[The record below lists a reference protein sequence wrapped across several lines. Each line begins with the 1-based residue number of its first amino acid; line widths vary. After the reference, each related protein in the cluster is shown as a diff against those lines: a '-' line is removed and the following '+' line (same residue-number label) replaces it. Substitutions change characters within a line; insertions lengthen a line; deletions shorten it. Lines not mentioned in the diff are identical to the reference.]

1 MRRVLGYLAS
11 MLLVLVALAIVD
23 VASVTVIYLKTEH
36 TKGTFDVESVSRNID
51 YKDGVYSMEPSAE
64 EWLEGHSSFVMIIDE
79 NGDVVW
85 EHGKPEEIQEHF
97 DIKDVASFSRW
108 YLSDYP
114 VFTRI
119 RDDGILV
126 LGMPQGSVWKYAV
139 NYNTATV
146 KGMFKYL
153 PYIIAVNAVI
163 LIVLPILITR
173 HWINDKERS
182 RTEWIAGVS
191 HDIRTPLSLV
201 LGSVEKGS
209 VAEQQCFRMRDL
221 IGNLNTVNK
230 LDSGTGKWNDEK
242 VAVVPLLREIV
253 CDYINGYGDDF
264 LFDADI
270 DESLEDFT
278 VNADKTLLRRML
290 DNLITNAVLHNKNG
304 CEIKIT
310 LASPQKFIDKGEKG
324 FGALGFWPYKKGAVL
339 TVCDNGCGADADR
352 IKALNAKAK
361 SNYLPEHGL
370 GLRVVKE
377 VARKYKYPIRFSSVP
392 GEFFKCEI
400 RLH

>member
-1 MRRVLGYLAS
+1 
-11 MLLVLVALAIVD
+11 MLLILLTLAIAD
-23 VASVTVIYLKTEH
+23 VAAFTVIYLKTGN
-36 TKGTFDVESVSRNID
+36 TKGKYDVENVSRNITCD
-51 YKDGVYSMEPSAE
+51 VGEYTMDASAE
-64 EWLEGHSSFVMIIDE
+64 EWLDGHSSFAMIIGAD
-79 NGDVVW
+79 GDIVW
-85 EHGKPEEIQEHF
+85 EHAKPEDVPEHY
-97 DIKDVASFSRW
+97 DLTDVASFSRW

-126 LGMPQGSVWKYAV
+126 LGLPKGSVWKYAV
-139 NYNTATV
+139 DFNTTTV
-146 KGMFKYL
+146 EGLFGIL
-153 PYIIAVNAVI
+153 PYIAVVNAVI

-173 HWINDKERS
+173 HWLNAKERS

-209 VAEQQCFRMRDL
+209 VAEQQCLRMRDL

-230 LDSGTGKWNDEK
+230 LDAGTGRWDDKK

-253 CDYINGYGDDF
+253 CDYINSYGDDYVF
-264 LFDADI
+264 EADM
-270 DESLEDFT
+270 DECLEDFS
-278 VNADKTLLRRML
+278 VNADATLLRRMI
-290 DNLITNAVLHNKNG
+290 DNLITNSVLHNGGG
-304 CEIKIT
+304 CTIKIA
-310 LASPQKFIDKGEKG
+310 LSSPEKSLG
-324 FGALGFWPYKKGAVL
+324 ACSMRFRKRGALL
-339 TVCDNGCGADADR
+339 IICDNGNGADADR
-352 IKALNAKAK
+352 IKALNARVK

-392 GEFFKCEI
+392 GKYFKCEI
-400 RLH
+400 TVH